1 MFETSLFLQLGS
13 YAAVVGTLV
22 SIWQFGIKPKFD
34 KAETLAVET
43 AKWRTGVDNALSAQ
57 KPLNAELIEIA
68 RWKIHA
74 EDSLARH
81 GEDVNRIMD
90 SITVL
95 RKLVDQGNKDS
106 TEQHN
111 KMREFVEDKINAL
124 HINVSAGRKEI
135 FEKIEKIKDGLYQAK
150 S

>member
-1 MFETSLFLQLGS
+1 MFETSLFLQLGP
-13 YAAVVGTLV
+13 YVAIVGTLL
-22 SIWQFGIKPKFD
+22 SIWKFGIKPKFD
-34 KAETLAVET
+34 KAETSAVET

-57 KPLNAELIEIA
+57 KPLNAELIELA

-74 EDSLARH
+74 EDNLARH

-90 SITVL
+90 SITDL
-95 RKLVDQGNKDS
+95 RKLVEQGNKDS

-111 KMREFVEDKINAL
+111 KMREFVNQRIEAVQA
-124 HINVSAGRKEI
+124 NVSEGRKEI
-135 FEKIEKIKDGLYQAK
+135 FDKIEKIKDDLYQAK